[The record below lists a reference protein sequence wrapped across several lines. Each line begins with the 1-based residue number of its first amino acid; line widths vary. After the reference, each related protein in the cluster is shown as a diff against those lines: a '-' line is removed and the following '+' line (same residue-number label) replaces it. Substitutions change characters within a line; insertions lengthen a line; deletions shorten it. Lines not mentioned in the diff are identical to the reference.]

1 VPLHPPRAPRGAA
14 VVRSQVPAAGGRGHG
29 RHRRAL
35 RERRAHGHRQEAA
48 AAGEEDHQ
56 VRAGHHRLMA
66 DEAVVVADWEQF
78 ISRSALVAVEMSVH
92 AHLLTLYKVVVV
104 MLILVSVDVD

>member
-1 VPLHPPRAPRGAA
+1 
-14 VVRSQVPAAGGRGHG
+14 
-29 RHRRAL
+29 
-35 RERRAHGHRQEAA
+35 
-48 AAGEEDHQ
+48 
-56 VRAGHHRLMA
+56 MA

-104 MLILVSVDVD
+104 MRILVSVDVD